1 MHMNE
6 STPNTATP
14 AQAASLLA
22 VAVIIVIASGIA
34 PVDRVDWLLENAVP
48 VTFLLAL
55 SAGWRYLRLS
65 WPAYFAILL
74 LIAIH
79 GLGAHFTYAKVPYDE
94 WARQLTGHSLNAAL
108 GFKRNQYDR
117 LVHFSYG
124 LLILFPLREMLW
136 RKASLR
142 GVWLAVLAASLVL
155 ATSAIYELIEWVGG
169 EYLGDDQA
177 KAFLATQ
184 QDPWDAQKDMA
195 LASLGSLISL
205 ALCAFGALEKIPNSR
220 QGASSNV

>member
-1 MHMNE
+1 MQINQWT
-6 STPNTATP
+6 SATATP
-14 AQAASLLA
+14 AQAATLLA
-22 VAVIIVIASGIA
+22 MALVITIASGIA

-48 VTFLLAL
+48 VTFLLTLTA
-55 SAGWRYLRLS
+55 AWRHLRLS
-65 WPAYFAILL
+65 WPAYFAILV
-74 LIAIH
+74 LIGIH

-94 WARQLTGHSLNAAL
+94 WSRHLTGHSLNAAL

-155 ATSAIYELIEWVGG
+155 ATSSIYELIEWIGG

-184 QDPWDAQKDMA
+184 QDPWDSQKDVA
-195 LASLGSLISL
+195 LAFLGSLISL
-205 ALCAFGALEKIPNSR
+205 TLHAVMTSAKISNSR
-220 QGASSNV
+220 HATSSNA